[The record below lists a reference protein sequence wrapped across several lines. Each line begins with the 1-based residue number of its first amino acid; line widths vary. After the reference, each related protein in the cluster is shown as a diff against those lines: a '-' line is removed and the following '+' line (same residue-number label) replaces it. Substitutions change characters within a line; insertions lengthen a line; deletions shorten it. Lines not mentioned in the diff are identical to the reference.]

1 MFGENPNKSGNGIT
15 VFREDGRWR
24 IAFKGQVEF
33 FHELND
39 GHVHSLV
46 GRSLL
51 KFHDDE
57 IQRRRKQLNDWKQ
70 AWSSYTLNL
79 FTLAEL
85 HAAILR

>member
-1 MFGENPNKSGNGIT
+1 MREIRRFLVFLFGENPNKSGKGIT

-57 IQRRRKQLNDWKQ
+57 IQRRRKQLNDWK
-70 AWSSYTLNL
+70 SKV
-79 FTLAEL
+79 E
-85 HAAILR
+85 